1 MKILICIYVGLVVL
15 PSFKAAAEVSG
26 DWEYSV
32 SGGEAIINN
41 YTGPGGELVIPETLA
56 GLPVNEIGALALS
69 EKGITYLGIPNTV
82 IRLGDNAFSRNPSLS
97 YVSIS
102 RNITNL
108 PTGVFASCGFSWFNI
123 PDGVVSIGAGAFY
136 ECANLTDVTIPSSVG
151 EIEPYAFLDCRGLT
165 NVFFR
170 SSPKV
175 SDGSFS
181 GTPYGALNPI
191 LDGLGYVSLDGQTNG
206 PLAAV
211 FNFQGTDPT
220 NVVIPPSVFGRTVA
234 SLKTQTNSWVNTNVP
249 TGTWYWVTNISRPL
263 RDTTTFLALPGS
275 VTNIEPESLSSEG
288 LTGIEVAEGNPAFRA
303 ADGVLYGKDRPR
315 LMRYPAGKT
324 NLSHY
329 SITVGT
335 ESIEPRAFQ
344 WAKLSSV
351 EIPSS
356 VTSVGQWAFWY
367 SRLTNVTVPNSVTN
381 LGDNAFY
388 HCDLLRSVFLGNG
401 ITTISPYAFY
411 YCTNLTNV
419 SLPQG
424 LTKIK
429 GAAFGFCSKL
439 EHIDLPDSM
448 LNTWEDGNG
457 AGGYG
462 SIAEGAFGQT
472 PIKTL
477 NVPYGLLLD
486 TSAMM
491 SLTGNFP
498 HAFYYG
504 TPVQI
509 QKTHVGSIV
518 RAVAGELATNQV
530 FISNLAQ
537 AILAASNNYGLATKT
552 EVGAAVN
559 VGVRRVLSAP
569 SDYNLF
575 TPIQVESERTEGQ
588 NDVLNDPNN
597 YSLYTTNQIQN
608 LGLGGIVLN
617 RNTNNQLV
625 LNYEILQSNDL
636 QNWAPYQQN
645 ELVISNAPADKLFL
659 RVQAVR

>member
-1 MKILICIYVGLVVL
+1 MKILICIYVVLVVL

-41 YTGPGGELVIPETLA
+41 YTGPGGGLVIPETLA
-56 GLPVNEIGALALS
+56 GLPVKEIGALALS
-69 EKGITYLGIPNTV
+69 EKGITALAIPNTV

-102 RNITNL
+102 SNITNL

-136 ECANLTDVTIPSSVG
+136 ECTNLTGITIPGLVI
-151 EIEPYAFLDCRGLT
+151 EIEPYAFLDCRSLT
-165 NVFFR
+165 NVYFL
-170 SSPKV
+170 SIPKV

-234 SLKTQTNSWVNTNVP
+234 SLKTQTNSWLNTNAP
-249 TGTWYWVTNISRPL
+249 PRYWHYVTNISRPL

-275 VTNIEPESLSSEG
+275 VTNIEPESLSSGG

-315 LMRYPAGKT
+315 LMRYPPGKT

-335 ESIEPRAFQ
+335 ESIEPKAFGG
-344 WAKLSSV
+344 AMLSSV

-356 VTSVGQWAFWY
+356 VTSVGTSAFQW
-367 SRLTNVTVPNSVTN
+367 SRLTNVEIPNSVTN
-381 LGDNAFY
+381 LGSYAFHQCAY
-388 HCDLLRSVFLGNG
+388 LENVVLGSG

-429 GAAFGFCSKL
+429 VAAFGFCSKL

-448 LNTWEDGNG
+448 LNTW
-457 AGGYG
+457 GYG
-462 SIAEGAFGQT
+462 SIEDSAFGQT

-477 NVPYGLLLD
+477 NVPYGLLLH

-491 SLTGNFP
+491 SLPGNFP
-498 HAFYYG
+498 HAFTYG
-504 TPVQI
+504 TPAQI

-552 EVGAAVN
+552 EVGGAVTL
-559 VGVRRVLSAP
+559 GVQQVLSAP